1 MQLLIDVTV
10 QVAEVREYMRFRKVP
25 YELQL
30 RVLRYYDYM
39 YQKKFFD
46 EKRIIFA
53 PNMSPILRQVREML
67 QISIEIL
74 TRYLQHCVSS
84 QELMMHNCKD
94 LVLKVKFLSNAKKRA
109 IADLV
114 QEMNFLI
121 FFPGDHIIEAGQ
133 C

>member
-1 MQLLIDVTV
+1 MLIDVTL

-53 PNMSPILRQVREML
+53 PNMSPILRQVW
-67 QISIEIL
+67 EIL
-74 TRYLQHCVSS
+74 PNICGYGNPDSAFRLRS
-84 QELMMHNCKD
+84 
-94 LVLKVKFLSNAKKRA
+94 
-109 IADLV
+109 
-114 QEMNFLI
+114 
-121 FFPGDHIIEAGQ
+121 
-133 C
+133 